1 MSPCRRFGLAL
12 RGHRTHLHDRSR
24 QTDARS
30 LAQRDSLLQLRDAF
44 QLHDWQMLTAGRVAD
59 RKIQSNTASA
69 SNAGARC
76 SARGAAGPVS
86 SRLKPRCEASGCE
99 TLVNLVRCSTIECFA
114 WPPNCGCMSARSAPG
129 RWRAGLRI
137 ALDSA
142 TVSAGESLGTSGY
155 RASKPPKKKTRSDP
169 EEAKISC

>member
-30 LAQRDSLLQLRDAF
+30 LAQRDSLLQLRGAF

-86 SRLKPRCEASGCE
+86 SRLEPRCEASGCE
-99 TLVNLVRCSTIECFA
+99 TLVDLVRCSTIECFA
-114 WPPNCGCMSARSAPG
+114 WPVAVVPTDEQRQLPSKAFALVGDQEPS
-129 RWRAGLRI
+129 RALT
-137 ALDSA
+137 LDGPDHRRRRPHRRLL
-142 TVSAGESLGTSGY
+142 TKCEREVSQ
-155 RASKPPKKKTRSDP
+155 TR
-169 EEAKISC
+169 